1 MKVKTN
7 TNLFRS
13 STMYVT
19 YTRDKSI
26 VNHLSVIYHIV
37 KPLSSHRKSFAYDAR
52 TTKGLTY
59 KIYKNLLLA
68 LMEDRHSARV
78 TYDIV

>member
-37 KPLSSHRKSFAYDAR
+37 KPLSSYRKSFVYEAR

-59 KIYKNLLLA
+59 KLYKNLLLA
-68 LMEDRHSARV
+68 VVEDYDSIRF
-78 TYDIV
+78 TCDIV